1 MKKILPCSAILAVI
15 LLGCSISHAADFAGL
30 VGVNAGTPQKIS
42 VPVLIPFTSN
52 PKTAVYNCVGLEPG
66 LTGQKVYL
74 DHMMTAGGAGPVAWD
89 LKASSLY
96 MTHDAFGLRS
106 NQLYLGA
113 EIGGYVVAAIGSVGV
128 YAKVSKKQA
137 GPKLFV
143 TFSLGLGWLPL

>member
-1 MKKILPCSAILAVI
+1 MKKIFLCFAVLSVI
-15 LLGCSISHAADFAGL
+15 LLDRSISQAADFKGL

-52 PKTAVYNCVGLEPG
+52 QKTAVYNCVGLEPG
-66 LTGQKVYL
+66 LTGQKVYFEHL
-74 DHMMTAGGAGPVAWD
+74 MSAGGAGPVAWD

-106 NQLYLGA
+106 DQLYLGA
-113 EIGGYVVAAIGSVGV
+113 EIGGYAVAAIGSVGV
-128 YAKVSKKQA
+128 YGRVSKKQA

-143 TFSLGLGWLPL
+143 TLSLGLGWLPL